1 MLVFLDESG
10 DPGMKLTG
18 GSSDLFIVTLVI
30 FNDREEAQSC
40 DTRID
45 LLRRELKIA
54 DGTEFKFHKT
64 NQIIRSAF
72 LEAVGRY
79 EFFYFG
85 IVINKR
91 ALTSPNFRIKDC
103 FYKYTCSLVFE
114 NAKPHLNE
122 ATVVI
127 DGSGSRDFKNQ
138 LSSYLKRRINDQKS
152 GIRQIGKVKIQDSHR
167 NNLLQLADMVCGA
180 VARSYTDKND
190 AKDYRRL
197 ISHREMR
204 VQVWPPVNM
213 ESPDSIP

>member
-18 GSSDLFIVTLVI
+18 GSSDLFIVALVI
-30 FNDREEAQSC
+30 FNDREEAQAC

-45 LLRRELKIA
+45 LLRRELKMC
-54 DGTEFKFHKT
+54 GGMEFKFHKT
-64 NQIIRSAF
+64 NQVVRSTF

-79 EFFYFG
+79 DFFYFG

-91 ALTSPNFRIKDC
+91 ELTSPNFRIKDS
-103 FYKYTCSLVFE
+103 FYKYACSLVFE
-114 NAKPHLNE
+114 NAKPHLND

-127 DGSGSRDFKNQ
+127 DGSGSRDFRNQ
-138 LSSYLKRRINDQKS
+138 LSSYLKRRINDQK
-152 GIRQIGKVKIQDSHR
+152 GGNRQIGKVKIQDSHR

-180 VARSYTDKND
+180 VARSYTNKND

-204 VQVWPPVNM
+204 VQVWPR
-213 ESPDSIP
+213 

>member
-1 MLVFLDESG
+1 
-10 DPGMKLTG
+10 MKLTG

>member
-30 FNDREEAQSC
+30 FNDREEAQAC

-45 LLRRELKIA
+45 LLRRELRIS

-64 NQIIRSAF
+64 SLAIRSAF

-79 EFFYFG
+79 DFFYFG
-85 IVINKR
+85 IVINK
-91 ALTSPNFRIKDC
+91 ASLYSQNFEIKDS

-122 ATVVI
+122 AIVVI
-127 DGSGSRDFKNQ
+127 DGSGSRDFRNQ
-138 LSSYLKRRINDQKS
+138 LSSYLKRRINDQKN
-152 GIRQIGKVKIQDSHR
+152 GLRQIAKVKIQDSHR
-167 NNLLQLADMVCGA
+167 NNLLQLADMICGA

-190 AKDYRRL
+190 AEDYRRI

-204 VQVWPPVNM
+204 VQVWPK
-213 ESPDSIP
+213 

>member
-10 DPGMKLTG
+10 DPGMKLSG

-45 LLRRELKIA
+45 LLRRELRIS
-54 DGTEFKFHKT
+54 DRMEFKFHKT
-64 NQIIRSAF
+64 NQVIRSAF

-85 IVINKR
+85 IVINKA
-91 ALTSPNFRIKDC
+91 ALHSPNFQIKDS

-122 ATVVI
+122 AIVVI
-127 DGSGSRDFKNQ
+127 DGSGSRDFKKQ
-138 LSSYLKRRINDQKS
+138 LSSYLKRRINDQK
-152 GIRQIGKVKIQDSHR
+152 GGLRQIAKVKTQESHR

-180 VARSYTDKND
+180 VARSYTDKPD
-190 AKDYRRL
+190 AKSYRHI

-204 VQVWPPVNM
+204 VQVWPQKI